1 MTLKW
6 KRANKQKQQTNGNRA
21 IWFVYRTDTNA
32 RGFWLVKRTLGWKNF
47 MPKNFLEINRC
58 FALKS
63 TTRMANRTMPS
74 VYIRVILFSGKT
86 KSPCFDLFI
95 HWLIKQITNTYRNN
109 FSRSYENRSIFETA
123 YCIFYFFRVHTIETT
138 NWVNPLNETTS
149 IWNYSPEWFEAT
161 SIRIRV
167 KKLLGFKNVWILVDR
182 T

>member
-1 MTLKW
+1 MKKLHAW
-6 KRANKQKQQTNGNRA
+6 ELSRNQPILRSDVILQHEWPIEQC
-21 IWFVYRTDTNA
+21 
-32 RGFWLVKRTLGWKNF
+32 
-47 MPKNFLEINRC
+47 P
-58 FALKS
+58 
-63 TTRMANRTMPS
+63 PH
-74 VYIRVILFSGKT
+74 IRVYFSGKM

-123 YCIFYFFRVHTIETT
+123 YCIFYFFRVHTIKTT